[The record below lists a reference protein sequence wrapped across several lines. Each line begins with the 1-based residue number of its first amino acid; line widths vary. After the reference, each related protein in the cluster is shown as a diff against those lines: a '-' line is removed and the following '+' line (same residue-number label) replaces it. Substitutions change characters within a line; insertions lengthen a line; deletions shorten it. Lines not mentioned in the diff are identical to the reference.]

1 MFFLFCIGLQSYS
14 DLPWFPWLSI
24 PGSTM
29 EVRIIMPFASRQ
41 RNANTNYW
49 ATGVACCQWGK
60 NRVTIW
66 YVKKWYWLHRYLLEF
81 CYLSWWVSGF
91 CWDLFGQI
99 WGTLKAKDILL
110 RDALSQAF
118 HCPLV
123 RFLGLSSQNLLFY
136 NIQYTF
142 VELELVAL
150 HVAYTKKAFIDQ
162 KWFIPCWTLPQCR
175 RRGRKVEE
183 WMLFSRVSREHSH
196 MLQDRFSTTST
207 GLIKW
212 L

>member
-1 MFFLFCIGLQSYS
+1 MYMFIYWFIWIYIYIIWYILYLVYMCFFFLHRLVILQLV

-29 EVRIIMPFASRQ
+29 EVRIIMPFARRQ

-60 NRVTIW
+60 NLVTIW
-66 YVKKWYWLHRYLLEF
+66 YVKKWQWLHRYLLDF
-81 CYLSWWVSGF
+81 CYLSWWISGF

-123 RFLGLSSQNLLFY
+123 RFLGSSSQNLLFY
-136 NIQYTF
+136 NIQCTF
-142 VELELVAL
+142 CR
-150 HVAYTKKAFIDQ
+150 T
-162 KWFIPCWTLPQCR
+162 WTCGTPCSLYKEGIRWS
-175 RRGRKVEE
+175 KVIHT
-183 WMLFSRVSREHSH
+183 MLNFASMS
-196 MLQDRFSTTST
+196 
-207 GLIKW
+207 
-212 L
+212 